1 MLVFS
6 MNAIDLQRTE
16 LSPEALRV
24 RLQSIESLCRN
35 EEFSENLVR
44 HQKVRNIVIEL
55 DSYCMDS
62 QVLGIHY
69 TRAIRTDI
77 EHKGLL
83 VRTSAEMRD
92 EFVQRFGEEFEADEL
107 E

>member
-1 MLVFS
+1 
-6 MNAIDLQRTE
+6 MNAIDLQRPE
-16 LSPEALRV
+16 LLPEALRV

-62 QVLGIHY
+62 RVLGIHY
-69 TRAIRTDI
+69 TRAIRADI
-77 EHKGLL
+77 EHKPMASPAL
-83 VRTSAEMRD
+83 
-92 EFVQRFGEEFEADEL
+92 FEPQYAL
-107 E
+107 YTVHKMVVF